1 LCIAISLGIKQLISY
16 GDNKVVID
24 QVNKICDIKKDTMDA
39 YCTEVRKLE
48 AHLEGLEFHHV

>member
-1 LCIAISLGIKQLISY
+1 LRIAISLGIKQLISY

-39 YCTEVRKLE
+39 YCAEVRKLE